1 MNRRAVGSKYEQ
13 IAKEWLKAQ
22 GLTILAQNFR
32 SRTGEI
38 DLIARD
44 GQTII
49 FVEVKYRSSASVGDP
64 AEAVGYQ
71 KQMKIRNTARYYL
84 YRNRYAEETPCRFD
98 VVAILGN
105 EVRWMKNAF

>member
-13 IAKEWLKAQ
+13 IAKEWLKKQ

-44 GQTII
+44 ERTII
-49 FVEVKYRSSASVGDP
+49 FVEVKYRSSVSAGDP
-64 AEAVGYQ
+64 AEAVSWQ

-84 YRNRYAEETPCRFD
+84 YRNHYAEGIPCRFD
-98 VVAILGN
+98 VVAILGG
-105 EVRWMKNAF
+105 EVRWIKNAF

>member
-64 AEAVGYQ
+64 AEAVGYK

-105 EVRWMKNAF
+105 EVRWMKNVF

>member
-13 IAKEWLKAQ
+13 MAKEWLKKQ

-44 GQTII
+44 ERTII
-49 FVEVKYRSSASVGDP
+49 FVEVKYRSSVSAGDP
-64 AEAVGYQ
+64 AEAVSWQ
-71 KQMKIRNTARYYL
+71 KQMKIRNTARY
-84 YRNRYAEETPCRFD
+84 
-98 VVAILGN
+98 
-105 EVRWMKNAF
+105 